1 MARSAIEVFDD
12 QIGDAEQMLSLARS
26 MLKGP
31 RTVDQEEPPARALLR
46 QAIVAAAAAVES
58 YVAVK
63 AAACLPDA
71 LAAKKLP
78 DRLGKLEMPLEKAL
92 TAARGR
98 SPRSAFQSWA
108 AQALEDQAS
117 ADPGVIGAVF
127 SAVGEGK
134 ILQRCDS
141 ERMVDRGTSERQM
154 KELASR
160 RNQIAHRGDRTAQ
173 GRRKLA
179 VNHVETHV
187 RNARQVAEALE
198 KIL

>member
-1 MARSAIEVFDD
+1 M
-12 QIGDAEQMLSLARS
+12 
-26 MLKGP
+26 
-31 RTVDQEEPPARALLR
+31 
-46 QAIVAAAAAVES
+46 
-58 YVAVK
+58 
-63 AAACLPDA
+63 
-71 LAAKKLP
+71 P
-78 DRLGKLEMPLEKAL
+78 DRLGKLAMPLEKAL